1 METKFYS
8 QKELAALEAAIKQ
21 QIARPARAGVNNEA
35 AFVAHHLTL
44 GGYECISKAYWN
56 WTCSSRKNEP
66 IFGEEILALQ
76 NELVAIDKQYTIPA
90 WGTYGT

>member
-8 QKELAALEAAIKQ
+8 QKELAALKSAIEN

-35 AFVAHHLTL
+35 AFVANSLTRA
-44 GGYECISKAYWN
+44 GYECISMAYWS
-56 WTCSSRKNEP
+56 WTCYSRKNDP

-76 NELVAIDKQYTIPA
+76 QELVAIDRKHTIPA